1 MTVAIIRPR
10 YVQSKALK
18 LGTAYYW
25 VPPSKYKKAAQAAGE
40 TFPFTTV
47 SLGANLSQREL
58 NAAAEQHNTIFAAW
72 VRDRTDRNEAA
83 GPRYGTLRWLLM
95 SVYLEHKVFTRSVS
109 ERSRP
114 DYVRLFR
121 RLCELPT
128 KTGRGKIGEIRVD
141 TITVAAAQRLYDRLI
156 DEWSVPQ
163 ANKAIRYL
171 TPVWERLRQHYPELL
186 GREKHSAPWLGVAK
200 ERHVRTEKKAV
211 DRDVVYRFAEAAIAD
226 GRPECAAAAVICF
239 EWLQRPENVV
249 GGKIR
254 WGDYR
259 NRDWPNAL
267 RIEHHKNG
275 AFVWHPLEAEDPET
289 GEQVLFYADAEA
301 VLAQLPRR
309 GVSMILGPEGQQYRG
324 SRFAHIVR
332 TIAQRAGLHGFSLD
346 ACRHGGLNELEDAGL
361 TDGQGMGLS
370 GHKTK
375 TAYRGYMKRSLE
387 KNLAPTMKR
396 MAHREV
402 DQNAGKASAVRPKRE
417 LPVNRVQKKARN

>member
-1 MTVAIIRPR
+1 MPVNKPP
-10 YVQSKALK
+10 YVQAKTLK
-18 LGTAYYW
+18 HGMSFYW
-25 VPPSKYKKAAQAAGE
+25 VPPSKYKKFAEAAGE
-40 TFPFTTV
+40 PFPFTTV
-47 SLGANLSQREL
+47 ALGTNLSQHEL
-58 NAAAEQHNTIFAAW
+58 DAAAEPHNTIFAAW
-72 VRDRTDRNEAA
+72 LSDRTERNAAA

-95 SVYLEHKVFTRSVS
+95 TVYLEHKVFTRKVS

-128 KTGRGKIGEIRVD
+128 KSGKGKVGEIRVD

-171 TPVWERLRQHYPELL
+171 TPVWERLRQYYPEML

-200 ERHVRTEKKAV
+200 EKHVRVEKTAV
-211 DRDVVYRFAEAAIAD
+211 DRDTVYRFAEAAIAE

-301 VLAQLPRR
+301 VLQQLPRR
-309 GVSMILGPEGQQYRG
+309 GVSMILGPQGQQYQG

-332 TIAQRAGLHGFSLD
+332 GIADRAGLPEFSLD
-346 ACRHGGLNELEDAGL
+346 ACRHGGLNELEEAGL
-361 TDGQGMGLS
+361 TDGQGMALS

-387 KNLAPTMKR
+387 KALAPTMKR
-396 MAHREV
+396 MAHR
-402 DQNAGKASAVRPKRE
+402 DADYAAGKATSGRPRRE
-417 LPVNRVQKKARN
+417 PPVNRVQKKARI